1 MRRFVFDCDTGTDD
15 AIALLAAFGSPE
27 IEILGITS
35 VNGNVIED
43 HVANNNLNLC
53 EYLGFDVPVTRG
65 ASMPLFSGYHNSLDM
80 THGTTGLGSVV
91 MAGPVMMMNT
101 IPEAKPFLDK
111 LGFSEGYKL
120 RIIVGLGYP
129 DESPDAKPRDLDK
142 IKFIE

>member
-53 EYLGFDVPVTRG
+53 EYLGFDVPTYAALMMLVSWFTLL
-65 ASMPLFSGYHNSLDM
+65 ALNIINEAHSLCPRIYENWKFF
-80 THGTTGLGSVV
+80 VV
-91 MAGPVMMMNT
+91 
-101 IPEAKPFLDK
+101 
-111 LGFSEGYKL
+111 
-120 RIIVGLGYP
+120 
-129 DESPDAKPRDLDK
+129 
-142 IKFIE
+142 